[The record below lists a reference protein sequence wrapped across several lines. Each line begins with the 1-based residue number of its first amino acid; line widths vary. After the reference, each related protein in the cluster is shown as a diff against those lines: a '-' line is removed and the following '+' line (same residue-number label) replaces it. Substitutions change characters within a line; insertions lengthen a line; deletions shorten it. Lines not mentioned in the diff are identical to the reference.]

1 MRSLPCGYCG
11 RVLGVE
17 MRAMSSS
24 MPCSHEGMHG
34 KHHEQICCP
43 YTLQQAANCDV
54 MYIWLSML
62 N

>member
-1 MRSLPCGYCG
+1 
-11 RVLGVE
+11 
-17 MRAMSSS
+17 MSSS
-24 MPCSHEGMHG
+24 MPCSRKGMHG

-43 YTLQQAANCDV
+43 YTLQQAANCDI